1 LKALKQLHYP
11 NNRQALAAVIACAV
25 LLAVLVVM
33 WLAVATNTALL
44 NQQLDQNDANQR
56 HLTEEENQLWRQIG
70 DVTSPAQMKARMQ
83 QAGFG
88 TPAST
93 LYLFIPT
100 ATAVISPTV
109 TGASSAPSGGGGGGK

>member
-11 NNRQALAAVIACAV
+11 NNRQAMAAVIACAV

-56 HLTEEENQLWRQIG
+56 QLTEEANQLWRHIG
-70 DVTSPAQMKARMQ
+70 DVTSPAQMKTRMQ

-93 LYLFIPT
+93 LYLFVPT
-100 ATAVISPTV
+100 ATAVISPTIPSDG
-109 TGASSAPSGGGGGGK
+109 GAK